1 MQPFEERAKRGMEI
15 VLVGLN
21 FRTAP
26 VEVREKVSFSHEQAL
41 RASEELRS
49 SGILEETLVLSTC
62 NRSEVYGVNP
72 NANRES
78 AGALSGYLCKFHELK
93 PDVLTPSLYHHY
105 DHDVVRHLF
114 RVSAGLESMLLG
126 EAEILG
132 QVREAYL
139 RAHDG
144 HVTGPVLNRLFQAA
158 LEVGKRVRAET
169 ELGTRPM
176 GVASAG
182 MKLAE
187 RIFGKLNERS
197 ALVLGAGTISEQV
210 VSQLRDRNIKQL
222 YVTNRSREKAVE
234 FAQQYDGKVIDWGE
248 WGTALKVTDVIVSAV
263 GVQEPLL
270 TKALMEKAMAARGN
284 RALFLMDLGMPRNIA
299 PAVGE
304 LYNTYLYTMEDLT
317 EIVQQN
323 RDARQSEVPK
333 AEALVEEHV
342 GKFISWQ
349 ASVELIGVLDTLR
362 DRMRERRAAFL
373 KEKLNGME
381 RYSAE
386 DREQLERMMDELI
399 ERVLIAP
406 AERLRAEKE
415 FRKKIQS
422 VEAIRE
428 LYLSD
433 REKT

>member
-1 MQPFEERAKRGMEI
+1 MEI

-21 FRTAP
+21 HRTAP
-26 VEVREKVSFSHEQAL
+26 VEVRERVSFNAEQAR
-41 RASEELRS
+41 RAAEELRAR
-49 SGILEETLVLSTC
+49 GILEETLVLSTC
-62 NRSEVYGVNP
+62 NRSEVYGVP
-72 NANRES
+72 PEASHEC
-78 AGALSGYLCKFHELK
+78 APGLSSFLSEFHSVR
-93 PDVLTPSLYHHY
+93 PDVLSVSLYHHY
-105 DHDVVRHLF
+105 DQHAVRHLF
-114 RVSAGLESMLLG
+114 RVSAGLDSMLLG

-132 QVREAYL
+132 QVREAY
-139 RAHDG
+139 RFAHEHG
-144 HVTGPVLNRLFQAA
+144 ATGPVLNRLFQGA
-158 LEVGKRVRAET
+158 LEVGKRVRTET

-176 GVASAG
+176 SVASAG
-182 MKLAE
+182 VKLAE
-187 RIFGKLNERS
+187 RIFGKLSEHS

-210 VSQLRDRNIKQL
+210 VSQLRDRGIAHL
-222 YVTNRSREKAVE
+222 YVMNRSQERAEALARQ
-234 FAQQYDGKVIDWGE
+234 FGGKVAPWGE
-248 WGTALKVTDVIVSAV
+248 WDTALKVPDVIVSAV

-284 RALFLMDLGMPRNIA
+284 RALFLMDLGMPRNVA

-323 RDARQSEVPK
+323 KDARQSEVPK

-406 AERLRAEKE
+406 AERL
-415 FRKKIQS
+415 
-422 VEAIRE
+422 
-428 LYLSD
+428 
-433 REKT
+433 

>member
-1 MQPFEERAKRGMEI
+1 MEI

-26 VEVREKVSFSHEQAL
+26 VEVREKVAFSQEQAL
-41 RASEELRS
+41 RAAEELRS
-49 SGILEETLVLSTC
+49 RGILEETLVLSTC
-62 NRSEVYGVNP
+62 NRSEIYGVRP

-78 AGALSGYLCKFHELK
+78 AAALSSYLSNFHQLQ
-93 PDVLTPSLYHHY
+93 PDLLNPSLYHHY

-114 RVSAGLESMLLG
+114 RVAAGLESMLLG

-132 QVREAYL
+132 QVRDAYL
-139 RAHDG
+139 RAQQG

-158 LEVGKRVRAET
+158 LEIGKRVRAET

-187 RIFGKLNERS
+187 RIFGKLNDRT

-210 VSQLRDRNIKQL
+210 VSQLRDRNIGQL
-222 YVTNRSREKAVE
+222 YVANRSGEKAEE
-234 FAQQYDGKVIDWGE
+234 FARQYNGKVMNWGE
-248 WGTALKVTDVIVSAV
+248 WDTALKLPDVIVSAV

-270 TKALMEKAMAARGN
+270 SKQLIERAMAGRRN
-284 RALFLMDLGMPRNIA
+284 RSLFLMDLGLPRNIDA
-299 PAVGE
+299 AVGG
-304 LYNTYLYTMEDLT
+304 LYNVFLYTMDDLT

-323 RDARQSEVPK
+323 RAARQSEVPK

-362 DRMRERRAAFL
+362 GSLKERRAAFL
-373 KEKLNGME
+373 HEKLAGMNHFSE
-381 RYSAE
+381 H
-386 DREQLERMMDELI
+386 DRQHIASLMDELV
-399 ERVLIAP
+399 ERLLIAP
-406 AERLRAEKE
+406 AERLRMEKE
-415 FRKKIQS
+415 LRKKIQS
-422 VEAIRE
+422 VEAIRD
-428 LYLSD
+428 LYLTD
-433 REKT
+433 REKP

>member
-1 MQPFEERAKRGMEI
+1 MEL

-26 VEVREKVSFSHEQAL
+26 VEVREKVSFSQEQAL
-41 RASEELRS
+41 KAAEDLRS
-49 SGILEETLVLSTC
+49 QGLFEETLVLSTC
-62 NRSEVYGVNP
+62 NRSEVYGVRP
-72 NANRES
+72 VGNRES
-78 AGALSGYLCKFHELK
+78 AMALASYLCKFHKLQ
-93 PDVLTPSLYHHY
+93 PDVLNPTLFHHY

-132 QVREAYL
+132 QVRDAYL
-139 RAHDG
+139 RAHEG

-158 LEVGKRVRAET
+158 LEIGKRVRAET

-187 RIFGKLNERS
+187 RIFGKLNDRS

-210 VSQLRDRNIKQL
+210 VSQLRDRGIGHL
-222 YVTNRSREKAVE
+222 YLSNRSREKAEE
-234 FAQQYDGKVIDWGE
+234 FARLCNGKVIEWGE
-248 WGTALKVTDVIVSAV
+248 WDTALKLPDVIVSAV
-263 GVQEPLL
+263 GVQDALL
-270 TKALMEKAMAARGN
+270 TKPLMERAMSIRGN
-284 RALFLMDLGMPRNIA
+284 RALFLMDLGLPRNVEPSVA
-299 PAVGE
+299 A
-304 LYNTYLYTMEDLT
+304 LYNVYVYTMDDLT

-323 RDARQSEVPK
+323 RSARESEIPK
-333 AEALVEEHV
+333 AEALIEEHV
-342 GKFISWQ
+342 AKFISWQ

-362 DRMRERRAAFL
+362 GNLKKRRAAFL
-373 KEKLNGME
+373 DGKLSGANHFTPQ
-381 RYSAE
+381 
-386 DREQLERMMDELI
+386 DREQISGLMDELI
-399 ERVLIAP
+399 EHLLIAP

-415 FRKKIQS
+415 LRKKIQS
-422 VEAIRE
+422 VEAIRA

-433 REKT
+433 REKP

>member
-1 MQPFEERAKRGMEI
+1 MEL

-26 VEVREKVSFSHEQAL
+26 LEVREKVSFSQEEAL
-41 RASEELRS
+41 RAAEDLRS
-49 SGILEETLVLSTC
+49 QGILEETLVLSTC
-62 NRSEVYGVNP
+62 NRSEVYGVRP
-72 NANRES
+72 VGNRES
-78 AGALSGYLCKFHELK
+78 AAALASYLSKFHK
-93 PDVLTPSLYHHY
+93 VQPDVLNAALFHHY

-114 RVSAGLESMLLG
+114 RVAAGLESMLLG

-139 RAHDG
+139 RAHEN

-158 LEVGKRVRAET
+158 LEIGKRVRAET

-187 RIFGKLNERS
+187 RIFGKLNDRTG
-197 ALVLGAGTISEQV
+197 LVLGAGTISEQV
-210 VSQLRDRNIKQL
+210 VSQLRDRNIGHL
-222 YVTNRSREKAVE
+222 YLSNRSRETAEE
-234 FAQQYDGKVIDWGE
+234 FGRQYNGKVIEWGE
-248 WGTALKVTDVIVSAV
+248 WDTALKLPDVIVSAV
-263 GVQEPLL
+263 GVQDPLL
-270 TKALMEKAMAARGN
+270 TKPLIEGAMAARGN

-304 LYNTYLYTMEDLT
+304 LYNVFLYTIDDLT
-317 EIVQQN
+317 EIVEQN
-323 RDARQSEVPK
+323 RHARENEVPK

-342 GKFISWQ
+342 AKFISWQ

-362 DRMRERRAAFL
+362 GSMKERRAAFL
-373 KEKLNGME
+373 QEKLAGLNHF
-381 RYSAE
+381 STQ
-386 DREQLERMMDELI
+386 DREHIASLMDELI
-399 ERVLIAP
+399 EKLLISP
-406 AERLRAEKE
+406 AERLRMEKE
-415 FRKKIQS
+415 LRRKIQS
-422 VEAIRE
+422 VEAIRD

-433 REKT
+433 REKP

>member
-1 MQPFEERAKRGMEI
+1 
-15 VLVGLN
+15 
-21 FRTAP
+21 
-26 VEVREKVSFSHEQAL
+26 
-41 RASEELRS
+41 
-49 SGILEETLVLSTC
+49 
-62 NRSEVYGVNP
+62 
-72 NANRES
+72 
-78 AGALSGYLCKFHELK
+78 
-93 PDVLTPSLYHHY
+93 
-105 DHDVVRHLF
+105 
-114 RVSAGLESMLLG
+114 MLLG

-139 RAHDG
+139 RAQHG
-144 HVTGPVLNRLFQAA
+144 NVTGPVLNRLFQAA

-187 RIFGKLNERS
+187 RIFGKLNSRS

-210 VSQLRDRNIKQL
+210 VSQLRDRNIGRL
-222 YVTNRSREKAVE
+222 YLSNRSRAKAVE
-234 FAQQYDGKVIDWGE
+234 LAERYGGEVMEWGE
-248 WGTALKVTDVIVSAV
+248 WDTALKTPDVIVSAV

-270 TKALMEKAMAARGN
+270 TKPMIERAMATRGN

-299 PAVGE
+299 PAVAE
-304 LYNTYLYTMEDLT
+304 LYNTYLYAIDDLT

-323 RDARQSEVPK
+323 RSARQSEVPK
-333 AEALVEEHV
+333 AESLVEEHL

-362 DRMRERRAAFL
+362 ERMKARRAAFL
-373 KEKLNGME
+373 LEKSSGIE

-386 DREQLERMMDELI
+386 DREHLIGLMDELI
-399 ERVLIAP
+399 ERLLISP
-406 AERLRAEKE
+406 AERLRSEKE

-422 VEAIRE
+422 VEAIRD
-428 LYLSD
+428 LFLSN
-433 REKT
+433 REKP

>member
-1 MQPFEERAKRGMEI
+1 MFQGRATRNMEI

-26 VEVREKVSFSHEQAL
+26 LEVRERVAFSLEQAQRAAEVL
-41 RASEELRS
+41 RTN
-49 SGILEETLVLSTC
+49 GILEETLVLSTC
-62 NRSEVYGVNP
+62 NRSEVYGVHP
-72 NANRES
+72 LAHRES
-78 AGALSGYLCKFHELK
+78 AGALSTFLSDFHAVR
-93 PDVLTPSLYHHY
+93 PDMLNPSLYHHY
-105 DHDVVRHLF
+105 DHDAVRHLF

-139 RAHDG
+139 HAQQQHA
-144 HVTGPVLNRLFQAA
+144 TGPVLNRLFQAA
-158 LEVGKRVRAET
+158 LEIGKRVRAET

-187 RIFGKLNERS
+187 RIFGKLNNRS
-197 ALVLGAGTISEQV
+197 ALVLGAGTISEHV
-210 VSQLRDRNIKQL
+210 VSQLRDRNIGHL
-222 YVTNRSREKAVE
+222 YLTNRSREKAEE
-234 FAQQYDGKVIDWGE
+234 FARQYNGKVIEWGE
-248 WGTALKVTDVIVSAV
+248 WDTALKLPDVIVSAV

-270 TKALMEKAMAARGN
+270 TKTLIERAMAARGN
-284 RALFLMDLGMPRNIA
+284 RALFLMDLGLPRNIA
-299 PAVGE
+299 PAVAE
-304 LYNTYLYTMEDLT
+304 LYNTYLYTMDDLT

-323 RDARQSEVPK
+323 RSARQSEVPK

-342 GKFISWQ
+342 AKFISWQ
-349 ASVELIGVLDTLR
+349 SSVELIAVLDSL
-362 DRMRERRAAFL
+362 RERLRQRRSAFL
-373 KEKLNGME
+373 QEKLNGIE
-381 RYSAE
+381 RYSAQ
-386 DREQLERMMDELI
+386 DREHLGSLMDELI
-399 ERVLIAP
+399 ERLLIAP

-422 VEAIRE
+422 VEAIRD

-433 REKT
+433 REKP

>member
-1 MQPFEERAKRGMEI
+1 MEI

-26 VEVREKVSFSHEQAL
+26 VEVREKVFFSQEQAQ
-41 RASEELRS
+41 RAAEELRAN
-49 SGILEETLVLSTC
+49 GILEETLILSTC

-78 AGALSGYLCKFHELK
+78 AAALSSYLSQFHKLK
-93 PDVLTPSLYHHY
+93 PDLLSPSLYHHY

-114 RVSAGLESMLLG
+114 RVAAGLESMLLG

-139 RAHDG
+139 RAHEG
-144 HVTGPVLNRLFQAA
+144 HATGPVLNRLFQAA
-158 LEVGKRVRAET
+158 LEIGKRVRAET

-187 RIFGKLNERS
+187 RIFGKLSDRS

-210 VSQLRDRNIKQL
+210 VSQLRDRGIAHL
-222 YVTNRSREKAVE
+222 YLSNRSRERAEE
-234 FAQQYDGKVIDWGE
+234 FVNQYNGTIIE
-248 WGTALKVTDVIVSAV
+248 WGDWDTALKLPDVIVSAV

-270 TKALMEKAMAARGN
+270 TKPMMERAMAARGN
-284 RALFLMDLGMPRNIA
+284 RALFLMDLGLPRNVDT
-299 PAVGE
+299 AVAK
-304 LYNTYLYTMEDLT
+304 LYNTYVYTMDDLT
-317 EIVQQN
+317 EIVNQN

-362 DRMRERRAAFL
+362 GSMKERRAAFL
-373 KEKLNGME
+373 QEKLAGLNHLT
-381 RYSAE
+381 AQ
-386 DREQLERMMDELI
+386 DREHIGNMMDELL
-399 ERVLIAP
+399 EKLLIAP
-406 AERLRAEKE
+406 AERLRTQKE
-415 FRKKIQS
+415 LRKKIQN
-422 VEAIRE
+422 VEAIRD
-428 LYLSD
+428 LYLSE
-433 REKT
+433 REKP

>member
-1 MQPFEERAKRGMEI
+1 MEI

-26 VEVREKVSFSHEQAL
+26 VEVREKVSFSLEQAVQ
-41 RASEELRS
+41 AAEELRS
-49 SGILEETLVLSTC
+49 RGILEETLVLSTC

-78 AGALSGYLCKFHELK
+78 AAVLSSYLSKFHHVR
-93 PDVLTPSLYHHY
+93 PDLLNASLYHHY

-114 RVSAGLESMLLG
+114 RVAAGLESMLLG

-139 RAHDG
+139 RAQQSR
-144 HVTGPVLNRLFQAA
+144 VTGPVLNRLFQAA

-169 ELGTRPM
+169 ELGARPM

-187 RIFGKLNERS
+187 RIFGKLSDRT

-210 VSQLRDRNIKQL
+210 ISQLRDRSIGHL
-222 YVTNRSREKAVE
+222 YVTNRSREKAEE
-234 FAQQYDGKVIDWGE
+234 FARQYNGKVIEWGE
-248 WGTALKVTDVIVSAV
+248 WDTALKLPDVIVSAV

-270 TKALMEKAMAARGN
+270 TKPLIERAMAGRGN
-284 RALFLMDLGMPRNIA
+284 RSLFLMDLGLPRNID
-299 PAVGE
+299 PAVGG
-304 LYNTYLYTMEDLT
+304 LYNAFLYTIDDLS

-323 RDARQSEVPK
+323 RNARQNEVPK

-362 DRMRERRAAFL
+362 ESLKERRAAFQG
-373 KEKLNGME
+373 ERMAGMNHFSE
-381 RYSAE
+381 H
-386 DREQLERMMDELI
+386 DREEIGKLMDELI
-399 ERVLIAP
+399 EKLVIAP
-406 AERLRAEKE
+406 AERLRMERE
-415 FRKKIQS
+415 LRKKIQS
-422 VEAIRE
+422 VETIRD

-433 REKT
+433 REKP

>member
-1 MQPFEERAKRGMEI
+1 MEL

-26 VEVREKVSFSHEQAL
+26 VEVREKAAFSHEQAL
-41 RASEELRS
+41 RAAEELRS
-49 SGILEETLVLSTC
+49 GGILEETLVLSTC
-62 NRSEVYGVNP
+62 NRSEVYGVRP
-72 NANRES
+72 NGNRES
-78 AGALSGYLCKFHELK
+78 AAALSSYLSKFHHK
-93 PDVLTPSLYHHY
+93 QPDVLNPSLYHHY

-139 RAHDG
+139 RAHED

-187 RIFGKLNERS
+187 RIFGKLNDRS

-210 VSQLRDRNIKQL
+210 VSQLRDRNIGHL
-222 YVTNRSREKAVE
+222 YLTNRSREKAEE
-234 FAQQYDGKVIDWGE
+234 FARQYNGKVIEWGE
-248 WGTALKVTDVIVSAV
+248 WDTALKLPDVIVSAV
-263 GVQEPLL
+263 GVQDPLL
-270 TKALMEKAMAARGN
+270 TKPLIERAMAARGN
-284 RALFLMDLGMPRNIA
+284 RALFLMDLGLPRNIA

-304 LYNTYLYTMEDLT
+304 IYNAYLYAMDDLT

-323 RDARQSEVPK
+323 RNARENEVPK

-362 DRMRERRAAFL
+362 GCLKERRAAFL
-373 KEKLNGME
+373 QEKLAGTNHF
-381 RYSAE
+381 SPQ
-386 DREQLERMMDELI
+386 DREQMGSLMDELI
-399 ERVLIAP
+399 ERLLIAP
-406 AERLRAEKE
+406 AEHLRMEKE
-415 FRKKIQS
+415 LRKKIQS
-422 VEAIRE
+422 LEAIRD

-433 REKT
+433 REKP